1 MLLTP
6 NCIRRPRGGF
16 SLAELMVV
24 IVIIGLLATVVVPN
38 LMLHFGTAQTTK
50 AKADITAIA
59 EAVKSFTILNGGMHP
74 DSIEQLFMPD
84 ENGNRLMDRDTEPLD
99 PWKHPY
105 AYEEPEG
112 TEPFLVWCYGKDGE
126 VGGEGDNRDFNNRM
140 IRNGE
145 L

>member
-84 ENGNRLMDRDTEPLD
+84 ENGNRLMDRDSIPTPTKSLRGRSRSSSG
-99 PWKHPY
+99 
-105 AYEEPEG
+105 ATARTG
-112 TEPFLVWCYGKDGE
+112 RSAARAT
-126 VGGEGDNRDFNNRM
+126 
-140 IRNGE
+140 IAISTTA
-145 L
+145 